1 MVKNQLTWQDNCG
14 GSNRGGWDVQLLHDV
29 LGPRQGHHPAEHL
42 FHKVT
47 KANQSYWLKPT
58 FVPGVPQ
65 PGPGEALVF
74 WASGQTSVISP
85 IWRLPSYKGLDKR
98 SLYSVHSGYLENHSV
113 HLSTT
118 KPLGIKVIERKCSL
132 VVPAAPS
139 LWPEFPTINNW
150 IVPIDWWFWQ
160 KCSGKDLKLPKNPI
174 FGSQFTTPMK

>member
-1 MVKNQLTWQDNCG
+1 MNETPAHYYDADNLNQPTVNGFFKNKLTWQDNCG

-47 KANQSYWLKPT
+47 KANQLYWLKLT
-58 FVPGVPQ
+58 FVPGVHQ

-74 WASGQTSVISP
+74 WASGQTSVISL

-113 HLSTT
+113 HLSAT
-118 KPLGIKVIERKCSL
+118 KPLGIKVIEKKWSLVKCSSGAIT
-132 VVPAAPS
+132 V
-139 LWPEFPTINNW
+139 TW
-150 IVPIDWWFWQ
+150 IPY
-160 KCSGKDLKLPKNPI
+160 K
-174 FGSQFTTPMK
+174 